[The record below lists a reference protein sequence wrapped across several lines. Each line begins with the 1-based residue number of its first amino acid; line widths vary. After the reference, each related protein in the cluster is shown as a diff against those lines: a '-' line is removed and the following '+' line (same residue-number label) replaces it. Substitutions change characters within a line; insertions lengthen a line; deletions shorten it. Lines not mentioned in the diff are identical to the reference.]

1 MFIKLF
7 TYFFINL
14 DLKISSSRIS
24 LVIQWLRIY
33 LPMQGVWVLSLV
45 CEDPTCCRATKPM
58 YRNY

>member
-14 DLKISSSRIS
+14 DFQISSSRIS
-24 LVIQWLRIY
+24 LVVQWLRIY
-33 LPMQGVWVLSLV
+33 LPMQGMWVLSLV
-45 CEDPTCCRATKPM
+45 WEDPTCCRAKPM